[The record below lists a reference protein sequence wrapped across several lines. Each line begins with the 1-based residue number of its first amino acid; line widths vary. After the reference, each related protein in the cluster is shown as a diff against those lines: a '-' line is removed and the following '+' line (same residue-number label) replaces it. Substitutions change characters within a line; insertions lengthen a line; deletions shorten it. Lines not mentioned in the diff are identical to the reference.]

1 MSPRKSTSRGR
12 SPKPTPQKAVVSI
25 RVYRRIA
32 ATFIVLTVCMFAF
45 IVYLSFS
52 KASIIIETEHEII
65 KKDFSVNIEHEP
77 SSRDTVQGEVVSI
90 IVQGE
95 LEEEATGMVEEK
107 EGIARG
113 VIVLANK
120 TSRDQVLIRTTRL
133 LTTDKKLFRLD
144 EKVTV
149 PANGEVEANI
159 YADELGEE
167 GLIDTT
173 FFTIPG
179 LWEPLQDKIYAWNTE
194 PTAMSIKEMKLVRQE
209 DLDHAS
215 EKLQNQLLEEGKKQ
229 LNLTILD
236 NWAGKEFAAETIE
249 EEFETEAGESSDV
262 VRVSMEL
269 RVIGILYNK
278 EDLQA
283 IAKLKLEE
291 SISSDVD
298 LVEINYEDMTVDI
311 ARYDLLAENANLEV
325 VVRGD
330 TILKSNSQIF
340 DKNYLV
346 GLDKES
352 AIKYFKNFDSV
363 KSVVIE
369 LQPFWLKRIPELRD
383 HIEIKIK
390 R

>member
-1 MSPRKSTSRGR
+1 
-12 SPKPTPQKAVVSI
+12 
-25 RVYRRIA
+25 
-32 ATFIVLTVCMFAF
+32 
-45 IVYLSFS
+45 
-52 KASIIIETEHEII
+52 
-65 KKDFSVNIEHEP
+65 
-77 SSRDTVQGEVVSI
+77 
-90 IVQGE
+90 
-95 LEEEATGMVEEK
+95 
-107 EGIARG
+107 
-113 VIVLANK
+113 
-120 TSRDQVLIRTTRL
+120 
-133 LTTDKKLFRLD
+133 
-144 EKVTV
+144 
-149 PANGEVEANI
+149 I